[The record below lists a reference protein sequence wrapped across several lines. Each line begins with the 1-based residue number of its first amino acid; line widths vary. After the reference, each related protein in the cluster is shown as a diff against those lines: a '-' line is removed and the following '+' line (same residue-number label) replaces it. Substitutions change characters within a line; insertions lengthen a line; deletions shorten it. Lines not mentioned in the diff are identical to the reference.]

1 MNFFQKLARSYA
13 KGVTNVQYAM
23 SVRDAF
29 NHK

>member
-1 MNFFQKLARSYA
+1 MNFFQKLARSYV
-13 KGVTNVQYAM
+13 KGVTNVQYVM

>member
-1 MNFFQKLARSYA
+1 MNFFQKLARSYV

-23 SVRDAF
+23 SVHDAF

>member
-1 MNFFQKLARSYA
+1 MNFFQKLARSYVN
-13 KGVTNVQYAM
+13 GVTNVQCAM